1 VFIKI
6 LELAL
11 VMLSRDEP
19 AMTIPEFTKFFDKSL
34 SVLMTYAT
42 EGKWYVCAFGVVV
55 FSLKKF
61 VFTQLDRSLLCI
73 TDTMSCY

>member
-1 VFIKI
+1 MFIKI

-19 AMTIPEFTKFFDKSL
+19 ATTIPELNKFFDKSL

-42 EGKWYVCAFGVVV
+42 EG
-55 FSLKKF
+55 
-61 VFTQLDRSLLCI
+61 
-73 TDTMSCY
+73 

>member
-34 SVLMTYAT
+34 SVFMTYAT
-42 EGKWYVCAFGVVV
+42 EGKWY
-55 FSLKKF
+55 KF
-61 VFTQLDRSLLCI
+61 VFTQFDCSSLYI
-73 TDTMSCY
+73 TDMMSCYQFP